1 MHNWASGLIP
11 QNSSTPEAITTT
23 LSFSRSDKPVCTT
36 QTNQSLPTYSDLG
49 RTCLF
54 SPLQSPI
61 PFPGGVHGRLY
72 ALLGCPYGGLPDFRY
87 LDPFRP
93 QTPYQRFG
101 TQSLIFGLP
110 SLGHSATGP
119 PSYESYG
126 QYHSSVLYPQT
137 GWEWTGWDPFPYS
150 VSSSSGS
157 GSFFFF
163 GTFYWYKQCTYIW

>member
-1 MHNWASGLIP
+1 MPNILPNSFVVCTIGLQVLSHRIHLHLR
-11 QNSSTPEAITTT
+11 QLLRHFHSLGLTSRFTPPCQSDQSVLANLLRPWRD
-23 LSFSRSDKPVCTT
+23 LSFLT
-36 QTNQSLPTYSDLG
+36 
-49 RTCLF
+49 
-54 SPLQSPI
+54 PI

-72 ALLGCPYGGLPDFRY
+72 APLGCPYGGLPDFRY

-137 GWEWTGWDPFPYS
+137 GWE
-150 VSSSSGS
+150 
-157 GSFFFF
+157 
-163 GTFYWYKQCTYIW
+163 